1 VKTLFTNKT
10 ESVYFKV
17 GNPMSNFITNVLKLV
32 SGSVASQVLSILLI
46 PIITRIYNP
55 DDFGIFQLFMSISG
69 ILVIVSTFSY
79 QLAIMLPKTEE
90 DAANVTSLC
99 AVLVIF
105 TSLLTGILILFMPV
119 NIDKIFNTPGI
130 SVYLPLLPLIIFLNG
145 MFFVQNYWL
154 SRKTRFG
161 VIAGSRVSNTLST
174 KILQI
179 GFARSSVTPFGL
191 IGGYIVGFA
200 FADLFM
206 LKGVKKDIQVFK
218 KVSIKRMKELAVQYK
233 DFPLFS
239 FWSSIANTISP
250 QVPAFMLAFFYSTS
264 VVGHFSLANQVV
276 NLPMGIVGA
285 AIGQVFFQKVSEVKN
300 GNGQG
305 DMKTIVSE
313 VYNKLISIGLFPMIL
328 LIILG
333 EQIFVFAFGDEW
345 GVAGTYVKILVP
357 WIFLVF
363 LSSPITTLY
372 NVFEKQKVWLTF
384 SIVLLISR
392 VIALVIGGTN
402 GTPELALSLYSF
414 TGAVF
419 WLWNNAYLLG
429 LAGISKKES
438 INVLVKY
445 AAIGIVVSIPLII
458 IELISSNFY
467 LIMFVAVV
475 VTVMYYILAFREDPM
490 FRKMCSSFLVKVK
503 NRS

>member
-1 VKTLFTNKT
+1 
-10 ESVYFKV
+10 
-17 GNPMSNFITNVLKLV
+17 MSNFITNVLKLV
-32 SGSVASQVLSILLI
+32 SGSVTAQILGILLI

-79 QLAIMLPKTEE
+79 QFAIMLPKTEE

-99 AVLVIF
+99 AALVTFI
-105 TSLLTGILILFMPV
+105 SLLTGAIVLFIPW
-119 NIDKIFNTPGI
+119 NIDDIFKTPGI
-130 SVYLPLLPLIIFLNG
+130 SAYLPLLPVIIFLNG
-145 MFFVQNYWL
+145 IFFVQNYWL

-161 VIAGSRVSNTLST
+161 VIAGSRVSNTLTT
-174 KILQI
+174 KVLQI
-179 GFARSSVTPFGL
+179 GFAKSSVTPLGL
-191 IGGYIVGFA
+191 IGGYIAGYA
-200 FADLFM
+200 FADIFM

-218 KVSIKRMKELAVQYK
+218 KVSIKRMKELAIHYK

-250 QVPAFMLAFFYSTS
+250 QVPAFLLAYFYSTS

-276 NLPMGIVGA
+276 NLPMGIVGS
-285 AIGQVFFQKVSEVKN
+285 AIGQVFFQRVSEVKN
-300 GNGQG
+300 GNGAG
-305 DMKTIVSE
+305 DMKTIVGE

-333 EQIFVFAFGDEW
+333 EQIFTFAFGDDW
-345 GVAGTYVKILVP
+345 DVAGTYVKILVP

-384 SIVLLISR
+384 SIVLLVSR
-392 VIALVIGGTN
+392 VIALVIGGTS
-402 GTPELALSLYSF
+402 GTPEFALALYSF

-438 INVLVKY
+438 IYVLAKY
-445 AAIGIVVSIPLII
+445 AVIGLVVSAPLVLL
-458 IELISSNFY
+458 EMISSSFY
-467 LIMFVAVV
+467 VIMFAAVV
-475 VTVMYYILAFREDPM
+475 VTIIYYTIALHEDPM
-490 FRKMCSSFLVKVK
+490 FRKIFSSFLVKVK

>member
-1 VKTLFTNKT
+1 
-10 ESVYFKV
+10 
-17 GNPMSNFITNVLKLV
+17 MSNFITNVLKLV
-32 SGSVASQVLSILLI
+32 SGSVASQVLGILLI

-79 QLAIMLPKTEE
+79 QFAIMLPKTEE

-99 AVLVIF
+99 TVLVII
-105 TSLLTGILILFMPV
+105 TSLLTGIVVLLIPV
-119 NIDKIFNTPGI
+119 NIDEIFNTPGI
-130 SVYLPLLPLIIFLNG
+130 SSYLPLLSLIIFLNG

-154 SRKTRFG
+154 SRRTRFG

-174 KILQI
+174 KLFQI
-179 GFARSSVTPFGL
+179 GLAKPGVTPLGL
-191 IGGYIVGFA
+191 IGGYIAGYLI
-200 FADLFM
+200 ADLFM

-218 KVSIKRMKELAVQYK
+218 KVSIKRMKEVAIQYK

-239 FWSSIANTISP
+239 FWSSVANTISP
-250 QVPAFMLAFFYSTS
+250 QVPAFLLAYFYSTS

-276 NLPMGIVGA
+276 NLPMGIVGS
-285 AIGQVFFQKVSEVKN
+285 AIGQVFFQRVSEVKN
-300 GNGQG
+300 GNGEG
-305 DMKTIVSE
+305 DMKTIVGE

-333 EQIFVFAFGDEW
+333 EQIFTFAFGDGW
-345 GVAGTYVKILVP
+345 DVAGTYVKILVP

-384 SIVLLISR
+384 SIALLVSR
-392 VIALVIGGTN
+392 VIALAIGGTS
-402 GTPELALSLYSF
+402 GTPEFALALYSF

-438 INVLVKY
+438 IDVLAKY
-445 AAIGIVVSIPLII
+445 AIISLVVSIPLILI
-458 IELISSNFY
+458 KWISSNFY
-467 LIMFVAVV
+467 VTMSVAVV
-475 VTVMYYILAFREDPM
+475 VTVIYYAIALHEDPM
-490 FRKMCSSFLVKVK
+490 FRKMFSSFLVKAK

>member
-1 VKTLFTNKT
+1 
-10 ESVYFKV
+10 
-17 GNPMSNFITNVLKLV
+17 MSNFITNVLKLV
-32 SGSVASQVLSILLI
+32 SGSVAAQALGILLI

-55 DDFGIFQLFMSISG
+55 DDFGIFQLFISISG

-90 DAANVTSLC
+90 DAANVTSMC
-99 AVLVIF
+99 TILVTI
-105 TSLLTGILILFMPV
+105 TSLLVGVVVLLAPG
-119 NIDKIFNTPGI
+119 NIDDIFNTPGI
-130 SVYLPLLPLIIFLNG
+130 SKYLPLLPLIVFLNG
-145 MFFVQNYWL
+145 IFFVQNYWL

-161 VIAGSRVSNTLST
+161 VIAGSRVSNTLTT
-174 KILQI
+174 KVLQI
-179 GFARSSVTPFGL
+179 GLAKSSVTPFGL
-191 IGGYIVGFA
+191 IGGYIAGFA

-218 KVSIKRMKELAVQYK
+218 KVSIKRMKELAIQYK

-250 QVPAFMLAFFYSTS
+250 QVPAFLLAYFYSTS

-276 NLPMGIVGA
+276 NLPMGIVGS

-300 GNGQG
+300 GNGEG
-305 DMKTIVSE
+305 NMKTIVSE

-328 LIILG
+328 LMLLG
-333 EQIFVFAFGDEW
+333 EQIFTFAFGEEW
-345 GVAGTYVKILVP
+345 GISGIYVRILVP

-372 NVFEKQKVWLTF
+372 NVFEKQKVWLIF
-384 SIVLLISR
+384 SIALLASR
-392 VIALVIGGTN
+392 IIALIIGGSH
-402 GTPELALSLYSF
+402 GTPEFALALYSF
-414 TGAVF
+414 TGIAF

-438 INVLVKY
+438 IGVLVKY
-445 AAIGIVVSIPLII
+445 AVISLIVSTPLIL

-467 LIMFVAVV
+467 VIMFVAVV
-475 VTVMYYILAFREDPM
+475 VTVVYYLIALHEDPM
-490 FRKMCSSFLVKVK
+490 FRKMFSSFLVKVK

>member
-1 VKTLFTNKT
+1 
-10 ESVYFKV
+10 
-17 GNPMSNFITNVLKLV
+17 MSNFITNVLKLV
-32 SGSVASQVLSILLI
+32 SGSVASQVLGILLI

-79 QLAIMLPKTEE
+79 QFAIMLPKTEE

-99 AVLVIF
+99 TVLVVI
-105 TSLLTGILILFMPV
+105 TSLLTGIVVLLIPV
-119 NIDKIFNTPGI
+119 NIDEIFNTPGI
-130 SVYLPLLPLIIFLNG
+130 SSYLPLLSLIIFLNG

-154 SRKTRFG
+154 SRRTRFG

-174 KILQI
+174 KLFQI
-179 GFARSSVTPFGL
+179 GLAKPGVTPLGL
-191 IGGYIVGFA
+191 IGGYIAGYLI
-200 FADLFM
+200 ADLFM

-218 KVSIKRMKELAVQYK
+218 KVSIKRMKEVAIQYK

-239 FWSSIANTISP
+239 FWSSVANTISP
-250 QVPAFMLAFFYSTS
+250 QVPAFLLAYFYSTS

-276 NLPMGIVGA
+276 NLPMGIVGS
-285 AIGQVFFQKVSEVKN
+285 AIGQVFFQRVSEVKN
-300 GNGQG
+300 GNGEG
-305 DMKTIVSE
+305 DMKTIVGE

-333 EQIFVFAFGDEW
+333 EQIFTFAFGDGW
-345 GVAGTYVKILVP
+345 DVAGTYVKILVP

-384 SIVLLISR
+384 SIALLVSR
-392 VIALVIGGTN
+392 VIALAIGGTS
-402 GTPELALSLYSF
+402 GTPEFALALYSF

-438 INVLVKY
+438 IDVLAKY
-445 AAIGIVVSIPLII
+445 AIISLVVSIPLILI
-458 IELISSNFY
+458 KWISSNFY
-467 LIMFVAVV
+467 VTMSVAVV
-475 VTVMYYILAFREDPM
+475 VTVIYYAIALHEDPM
-490 FRKMCSSFLVKVK
+490 FRKMFSSFLVKAK

>member
-1 VKTLFTNKT
+1 
-10 ESVYFKV
+10 
-17 GNPMSNFITNVLKLV
+17 MSNFITNVLKLV
-32 SGSVASQVLSILLI
+32 SGSVASQALGILLI

-79 QLAIMLPKTEE
+79 QFAIMLPKTEE

-99 AVLVIF
+99 TVLVII
-105 TSLLTGILILFMPV
+105 TSLLTGIVVLLIPV
-119 NIDKIFNTPGI
+119 NIDEIFKTPGI
-130 SVYLPLLPLIIFLNG
+130 SSYLPLLSLIIFLNG

-154 SRKTRFG
+154 SRRTRFG

-174 KILQI
+174 KLFQI
-179 GFARSSVTPFGL
+179 GLAKPGVSPLGL
-191 IGGYIVGFA
+191 IWGYIAGYLI
-200 FADLFM
+200 ADLFM
-206 LKGVKKDIQVFK
+206 LKGMKKDIQVFK
-218 KVSIKRMKELAVQYK
+218 KVSMKRMKEVAIQYK

-239 FWSSIANTISP
+239 FWSSVANTISP
-250 QVPAFMLAFFYSTS
+250 QVPAFLLAYFYSTS

-285 AIGQVFFQKVSEVKN
+285 AIGQVFFQRVSEVKN
-300 GNGQG
+300 GNGKG
-305 DMKTIVSE
+305 DMKTIVGE
-313 VYNKLISIGLFPMIL
+313 VYNKLISIGIFPMIL

-333 EQIFVFAFGDEW
+333 EQIFTFAFGDDW
-345 GVAGTYVKILVP
+345 DVAGTYVKILVP

-384 SIVLLISR
+384 SIALLVSR
-392 VIALVIGGTN
+392 VIALAIGGTT
-402 GTPELALSLYSF
+402 GTPEFALALYSF

-438 INVLVKY
+438 IDVLLKY
-445 AAIGIVVSIPLII
+445 ATISLVVSIPLILI
-458 IELISSNFY
+458 KWISSNFY
-467 LIMFVAVV
+467 VIMFVAVV
-475 VTVMYYILAFREDPM
+475 VTVVYYAIALHEDPM
-490 FRKMCSSFLVKVK
+490 FRKMFSSFLVKAK

>member
-1 VKTLFTNKT
+1 
-10 ESVYFKV
+10 
-17 GNPMSNFITNVLKLV
+17 MSNFITNVLKLV
-32 SGSVASQVLSILLI
+32 SGSVASQALGILLI

-79 QLAIMLPKTEE
+79 QFAIMLPKTEE

-99 AVLVIF
+99 TVLVII
-105 TSLLTGILILFMPV
+105 TSLLTGIVVLLIPV
-119 NIDKIFNTPGI
+119 NIDEIFKTPGI
-130 SVYLPLLPLIIFLNG
+130 SSYLPLLSLIIFLNG

-154 SRKTRFG
+154 SRRTRFG

-174 KILQI
+174 KLFQI
-179 GFARSSVTPFGL
+179 GLAKPGVSPLGL
-191 IGGYIVGFA
+191 IWGYIAGYLI
-200 FADLFM
+200 ADLFM
-206 LKGVKKDIQVFK
+206 LKGMKKDIQVFK
-218 KVSIKRMKELAVQYK
+218 KVSMKRMKEVAIQYK

-239 FWSSIANTISP
+239 FWSSVANTISP
-250 QVPAFMLAFFYSTS
+250 QVPAFLLAYFYSTS

-285 AIGQVFFQKVSEVKN
+285 AIGQVFFQRVSEVKN
-300 GNGQG
+300 GNGKG
-305 DMKTIVSE
+305 DMKTIVGE

-333 EQIFVFAFGDEW
+333 EQIFTFAFGDGW
-345 GVAGTYVKILVP
+345 DVAGTYVKILVP

-384 SIVLLISR
+384 SIALLVSR
-392 VIALVIGGTN
+392 VIALVIGGTT
-402 GTPELALSLYSF
+402 GTPEFALALYSF

-438 INVLVKY
+438 IDVLLKY
-445 AAIGIVVSIPLII
+445 ATISLVVSIPLILI
-458 IELISSNFY
+458 KWISSNFY
-467 LIMFVAVV
+467 VIMFVAVV
-475 VTVMYYILAFREDPM
+475 VTVIYYAIALHEDPM
-490 FRKMCSSFLVKVK
+490 FRKMFSSFLVKAK

>member
-1 VKTLFTNKT
+1 
-10 ESVYFKV
+10 
-17 GNPMSNFITNVLKLV
+17 MSNFITNVLKLV
-32 SGSVASQVLSILLI
+32 SGSVTAQILSILLI

-99 AVLVIF
+99 AVLVTFI
-105 TSLLTGILILFMPV
+105 SLLTGAIVLLVPW
-119 NIDKIFNTPGI
+119 NIDDIFKTPGI

-145 MFFVQNYWL
+145 MFFVQNFWL

-161 VIAGSRVSNTLST
+161 VIAGSRVSNTLT
-174 KILQI
+174 AKVLQI
-179 GFARSSVTPFGL
+179 GFSKSSITPLGL
-191 IGGYIVGFA
+191 IGGYIAGYA

-206 LKGVKKDIQVFK
+206 LKGVKKDIQIFK
-218 KVSIKRMKELAVQYK
+218 KVSIKRMKEVAIKYK

-250 QVPAFMLAFFYSTS
+250 QVPAFLLAYFYSTS

-276 NLPMGIVGA
+276 NLPMGIVGS

-300 GNGQG
+300 GNGKG

-333 EQIFVFAFGDEW
+333 EQIFTFVFGDEW
-345 GVAGTYVKILVP
+345 GIAGTYVKILVP

-384 SIVLLISR
+384 SMVLLASR

-402 GTPELALSLYSF
+402 GTPEFALALYSF
-414 TGAVF
+414 TGVVF

-438 INVLVKY
+438 IDVLAKY
-445 AAIGIVVSIPLII
+445 AIISLIVSIPLIVV
-458 IELISSNFY
+458 EWISSNFY
-467 LIMFVAVV
+467 VTMFVAVV
-475 VTVMYYILAFREDPM
+475 VTIAYYAIALHEDPM
-490 FRKMCSSFLVKVK
+490 FKKMFSSFLVKVK

>member
-1 VKTLFTNKT
+1 
-10 ESVYFKV
+10 
-17 GNPMSNFITNVLKLV
+17 MSNFIANVLKLV
-32 SGSVASQVLSILLI
+32 SGSVTAQILGILLI

-79 QLAIMLPKTEE
+79 QFAIMLPKTEE

-99 AVLVIF
+99 AALVIF
-105 TSLLTGILILFMPV
+105 ISLLTGAIVLFIPL
-119 NIDKIFNTPGI
+119 NIDDIFKTPGI
-130 SVYLPLLPLIIFLNG
+130 SAYLPLLPVIIFLNG
-145 MFFVQNYWL
+145 IFFVQNYWL

-161 VIAGSRVSNTLST
+161 VIAGSRVSNTLTT
-174 KILQI
+174 KVLQI
-179 GFARSSVTPFGL
+179 GFAKSSVTPLGL
-191 IGGYIVGFA
+191 IGGYIAGYA
-200 FADLFM
+200 FADIFM

-218 KVSIKRMKELAVQYK
+218 KVSIKRMKELAIHYK

-250 QVPAFMLAFFYSTS
+250 QVPAFLLAYFYSTS

-276 NLPMGIVGA
+276 NLPMGIVGS
-285 AIGQVFFQKVSEVKN
+285 AIGQVFFQRVSEVKN
-300 GNGQG
+300 GNGDG
-305 DMKTIVSE
+305 DMKTIVGE

-333 EQIFVFAFGDEW
+333 EQIFTFAFGDDW
-345 GVAGTYVKILVP
+345 DVAGTYVKILVP

-384 SIVLLISR
+384 SIVLLVSR
-392 VIALVIGGTN
+392 VIALVIGGTSGN
-402 GTPELALSLYSF
+402 PEFALALYSF

-438 INVLVKY
+438 IYVLAKY
-445 AAIGIVVSIPLII
+445 AVIGLVVSAPLVLL
-458 IELISSNFY
+458 EMISSSFY
-467 LIMFVAVV
+467 VIMFAAVV
-475 VTVMYYILAFREDPM
+475 VTIIYYTIALHEDPM
-490 FRKMCSSFLVKVK
+490 FRKIFSSFLVKVK

>member
-1 VKTLFTNKT
+1 
-10 ESVYFKV
+10 
-17 GNPMSNFITNVLKLV
+17 MSNFITNVLKLI
-32 SGSVASQVLSILLI
+32 SGSVTAQILGILLM
-46 PIITRIYNP
+46 PIISRIYNP
-55 DDFGIFQLFMSISG
+55 DDFGIFQLFMAISG
-69 ILVIVSTFSY
+69 ILVIASTLSY
-79 QLAIMLPKTEE
+79 QFAIMLPKTEE
-90 DAANVTSLC
+90 DAANVTFLC
-99 AVLVIF
+99 TVLVII
-105 TSLLTGILILFMPV
+105 TSLLTCAILVFIPI
-119 NIDKIFNTPGI
+119 NIDEISKTPGI
-130 SVYLPLLPLIIFLNG
+130 SKYLLLLPLIIFLNG

-161 VIAGSRVSNTLST
+161 VIAGSRVSNTLTT
-174 KILQI
+174 KVLQI
-179 GFARSSVTPFGL
+179 GFAKSSVTPFGL
-191 IGGYIVGFA
+191 IGGYIAGYA
-200 FADLFM
+200 FADLVM

-218 KVSIKRMKELAVQYK
+218 KVSIRRMKELAVQYK
-233 DFPLFS
+233 HFPLFS

-250 QVPAFMLAFFYSTS
+250 QVPAFLLAYFYSTT

-276 NLPMGIVGA
+276 NLPMALIGS

-300 GNGQG
+300 GNGKG

-328 LIILG
+328 LMILG
-333 EQIFVFAFGDEW
+333 EQIFIFTFGDKW
-345 GVAGTYVKILVP
+345 GISGTYVRILIP

-384 SIVLLISR
+384 SIFLLISR
-392 VIALVIGGTN
+392 VIALVIGGIY
-402 GTPELALSLYSF
+402 GTPEFALALYSF

-438 INVLVKY
+438 INVLIKY
-445 AAIGIVVSIPLII
+445 AVIGLVVSIPLILV
-458 IELISSNFY
+458 ELISSSFY
-467 LIMFVAVV
+467 VVMFVAVI
-475 VTVMYYILAFREDPM
+475 VTAAYYTIALHEDPM
-490 FRKMCSSFLVKVK
+490 FREMFTSILVKVR